1 MGITQPRKKL
11 GNIIFNPPTSHC
23 LRHSFAVN
31 TLKAIKERG
40 ASLQYAL
47 PVLAAY
53 MGHGHYSY
61 TMVYLKVADA
71 SSRNRLYDF
80 SVWQRG
86 RM

>member
-11 GNIIFNPPTSHC
+11 GNIIFQIPPLPL

-31 TLKAIKERG
+31 TLKAIKDEG
-40 ASLQYAL
+40 LSPQYAL

-61 TMVYLKVADA
+61 TMVYLSRDA
-71 SSRNRLYDF
+71 SSRTRLYDF